1 MVTTILLLK
10 TTGNK
15 TCFIVLNGSIRA
27 SLNLVDPHA
36 HDQNRKRR
44 TRKNIPST
52 SMLKSSIL
60 LSHTK
65 LPLRISNNILIGV
78 RLRKRDC

>member
-1 MVTTILLLK
+1 MIK
-10 TTGNK
+10 IGK
-15 TCFIVLNGSIRA
+15 GG
-27 SLNLVDPHA
+27 
-36 HDQNRKRR
+36 QG
-44 TRKNIPST
+44 KNIPST